1 MKQRPIAKSIAL
13 SICVLT
19 GCARVP
25 VAADCE
31 WPSEKPVVLDLDS
44 PVAMRHLVA
53 DAQLAEELAIR
64 FADSEHGRL
73 AGYRGHGGLIENGRV
88 INQCMAKLFG
98 AIAITHQVPME
109 QVLAAR
115 TVRSAVFDSTVALTF
130 AVFYAFLVWAVVP
143 IVVRRFSPDERWP
156 TLGAL
161 VFVSLVISAMGLQLG
176 ELWSVSMEMVR
187 LGNDHLGRRGLR
199 IPWGQ
204 HRAVLFAGGVGLFW
218 LIATMRLRTA
228 NRRDRKMVGAS
239 HAV

>member
-1 MKQRPIAKSIAL
+1 VR
-13 SICVLT
+13 T
-19 GCARVP
+19 GT
-25 VAADCE
+25 CE
-31 WPSEKPVVLDLDS
+31 WPSEKPLVLDLGS
-44 PVAMRHLVA
+44 SVAMRHLAA

-64 FADSEHGRL
+64 FADSEHERL
-73 AGYRGHGGLIENGRV
+73 TGYRGHGGLIENGRV

-98 AIAITHQVPME
+98 AIASTHQVPIE
-109 QVLAAR
+109 HVLDSR
-115 TVRSAVFDSTVALTF
+115 TARSAVFDIAVVLTF

-143 IVVRRFSPDERWP
+143 IVWHRFSRDERWP

-161 VFVSLVISAMGLQLG
+161 VFLSLVISATGLQLG
-176 ELWSVSMEMVR
+176 ELWSVSMEMAR

-204 HRAVLFAGGVGLFW
+204 HRAVIFVGGVALFW

-228 NRRDRKMVGAS
+228 NRDRKVVGAS